1 MSGWKSDIDLKAI
14 AEQIE
19 AAASVAVLAGAD
31 KLLDLA
37 NDRVPVESG
46 DLKASGRTSSEELEA
61 VVSYGE
67 PGQRT
72 GFAAIQQHEH
82 TEYHHPH
89 GGQAKFLEQPMLSE
103 TGQIAQAIVQSMREE
118 LGT

>member
-1 MSGWKSDIDLKAI
+1 MSDWKSDIDLKALT
-14 AEQIE
+14 EQIK

-37 NDRVPVESG
+37 NDRVPVDEG
-46 DLKASGRTSSEELEA
+46 ALKASGRTSSEELEA

-89 GGQAKFLEQPMLSE
+89 GGQAKFLEQPMMSE
-103 TGQIAQAIVQSMREE
+103 TGQIGEAVAASMREE